1 MAHLPPVLDSLWS
14 HRQLV
19 WQMTR
24 REVIGR
30 YRGSV
35 LGIAWSFLTPLLM
48 LTIYTFVFSFVL
60 KARWGAETGTKTE
73 FALFLFAGL
82 IVHGLFAE
90 CVSRAPALILSNPS
104 YVKKVVFPLEILP
117 WVSMGSVLIHS
128 LLSIAVLLAGYA
140 LMHHGLN
147 WTAVFLPVIVLPLIL
162 FTMGVSWFLASLG
175 TYVRDIG
182 QFVNILVTALLFMSP
197 IFYPASILPAEIRP
211 LLFLNPL
218 TFIIEQVRDV
228 VVVGNA
234 PAWLRLGMYTLISAC
249 VAQAGFSWFQKTRR
263 GFADVL

>member
-1 MAHLPPVLDSLWS
+1 
-14 HRQLV
+14 
-19 WQMTR
+19 MTR

-35 LGIAWSFLTPLLM
+35 LGIVWSFLTPLLM
-48 LTIYTFVFSFVL
+48 LAIYTFVFSFVL
-60 KARWGAETGTKTE
+60 KARWGAETGSKTE

-90 CVSRAPALILSNPS
+90 CVVRAPSLILSNPN
-104 YVKKVVFPLEILP
+104 YVKKVVFPLEMLP

-128 LLSIAVLLAGYA
+128 LLSVIVLLTGYA
-140 LMHHGLN
+140 WIYGGIN
-147 WTAVFLPVIVLPLIL
+147 WTVVFLPLIL
-162 FTMGVSWFLASLG
+162 APLIVFTMGVSWFLASLG

-182 QFVNILVTALLFMSP
+182 QLVNIAVTVLLFMSP
-197 IFYPASILPAEIRP
+197 IFYPASVLPKEIRP

-228 VVVGNA
+228 VVVGNN
-234 PAWLRLGMYTLISAC
+234 PAWFRLGAYALVSLC